1 MLREYV
7 VTIER
12 SDRDAPDPIE
22 IFAKDRDDAIKAV
35 KSIYRTR
42 FRALIGAR
50 LKKPTKSEIVR
61 EIAAEKGWPVQE
73 LAVVPASPQDLVGY
87 LRPETS
93 SAIEL
98 EATP

>member
-12 SDRDAPDPIE
+12 SDRDKPDPIE

-50 LKKPTKSEIVR
+50 LKKPTKSEIAR
-61 EIAAEKGWPVQE
+61 EIADKLGWPVHE
-73 LAVVPASPQDLVGY
+73 MKPPQDLSGVGF
-87 LRPETS
+87 LRRETS